1 MAITKAF
8 IDAVEAQNI
17 RKIRIMMED
26 SLLVDLTFRE
36 YKEMERLSA
45 NVSGLYDEHDGQA
58 FITDSSDW
66 NDGYMNKLMVQAIGN
81 FSHERLAH
89 LQEVIRY
96 LRPINK
102 KNTNIDKIKDQY
114 KELVKSMYTYDNLS
128 YILSNF
134 NDTISKIVNKGIVKF
149 IEDEKVESIE
159 NSDITY
165 LIIHTNIDSDNIQK
179 ELSKLIKGK
188 LIEFNEKIIDYKTII
203 ESDSIGENCTKE
215 VEKIYKK
222 LQKLY
227 GNTINEIS
235 NTDVKDYDKL
245 LSKLSKEDNSSVNST
260 WIIKVINKI
269 LTVCEIIYLSL
280 IQNIKDYVVQY
291 TKLGQFYTSFANFKF
306 SNEST
311 IFDNVQLI

>member
-1 MAITKAF
+1 MVTHYF
-8 IDAVEAQNI
+8 TDAVKSKNVL
-17 RKIRIMMED
+17 RIRIMMKD
-26 SLLVDLTFRE
+26 SLIYDPTFKD
-36 YKEMERLSA
+36 YKEMERLA
-45 NVSGLYDEHDGQA
+45 ADVQGLYDKHDGRK
-58 FITDSSDW
+58 FREDRTVWDD
-66 NDGYMNKLMVQAIGN
+66 DYMNELMVQVVNN

-89 LQEVIRY
+89 LQEVVRY
-96 LRPINK
+96 LRPINNK
-102 KNTNIDKIKDQY
+102 QETNLDKIKDQY

-159 NSDITY
+159 NSDIIY
-165 LIIHTNIDSDNIQK
+165 LIIHMNIDSDNIQK

-188 LIEFNEKIIDYKTII
+188 LIEFNEKIIDYKIII

-227 GNTINEIS
+227 GNTVNEIS
-235 NTDVKDYDKL
+235 NTDIKDYDKL
-245 LSKLSKEDNSSVNST
+245 VSKLSKEDNSSVNNT

-280 IQNIKDYVVQY
+280 IQNIKDYVIQY